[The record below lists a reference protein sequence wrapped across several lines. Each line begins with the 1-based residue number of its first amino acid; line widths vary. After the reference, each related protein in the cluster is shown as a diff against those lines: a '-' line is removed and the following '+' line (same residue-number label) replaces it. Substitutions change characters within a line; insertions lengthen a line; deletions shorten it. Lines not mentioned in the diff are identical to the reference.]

1 MCMQNVAENAA
12 RVLSRLEAAS
22 QRWGRVPELIA
33 VSKLVPPEE
42 INPLAR
48 AGVLSLGENRAQ
60 EIVQKYAYLDTSFS
74 IHCIGRL
81 QSNKVKYIIDKVCMI
96 QSVDRPSL
104 AQEIDRRALMR
115 GIRMPVLVQVNIG
128 HEAQKGGVEPGEA
141 LSFVRQISRL
151 DGLCVQGLMCIM
163 PHISDETVLRPL
175 FAQMRTLFEAVRDEA
190 VDHTDIRHLS
200 MGMSA
205 DYELAAQEGATMV
218 RVGSAIFGRR
228 SAAQSV

>member
-1 MCMQNVAENAA
+1 MRMQDVVANAK
-12 RVLSRLEAAS
+12 RVLEKLEDAS
-22 QRWGRVPELIA
+22 QRWGHTPELIA

-42 INPLAR
+42 INPLAK

-81 QSNKVKYIIDKVCMI
+81 QTNKVKYIIDKVCMI

-104 AQEIDRRALMR
+104 AQEIDRRAQMR
-115 GIRMPVLVQVNIG
+115 GMRMPVLVQVNIG
-128 HEAQKGGVEPGEA
+128 AEAQKGGVAPEEA
-141 LSFVRQISRL
+141 LSFIRQISAL
-151 DGLCVQGLMCIM
+151 PGLEVQGLMSIM
-163 PHISDETVLRPL
+163 PHLNDEAALRPM
-175 FAQMRTLFEAVRDEA
+175 FAGMRTLFETVRSEA
-190 VDHTDIRHLS
+190 IQHTDIRHLS
-200 MGMSA
+200 MGMSG

-228 SAAQSV
+228 SAAQPI